1 MTTENQPVTAAREKL
16 PGEKLILPGTTIGG
30 EVGTFFVDFVLW
42 NWQRNSSQSLN
53 GLVDTGSTYTQ
64 APASILEDLGVER
77 TETVRLRLADGSRT
91 EQSLGWVVVE
101 LQGRLRA
108 VNILFGPEGSS
119 ILLGALTLEEC
130 GFAADVFNK
139 QLIPADVLQ

>member
-1 MTTENQPVTAAREKL
+1 MTTENQAKAPARERL

-30 EVGTFFVDFVLW
+30 EVGTFYVDFVLW

-77 TETVRLRLADGSRT
+77 TETVRLRLTDGSLT
-91 EQSLGWVVVE
+91 ELWLGHSLLE
-101 LQGRLRA
+101 LQGRFRS
-108 VNILFGPEGSS
+108 VDVVFGPEGSG
-119 ILLGALTLEEC
+119 ILLGALALEAF
-130 GFAADVFNK
+130 GLAADSFNHR
-139 QLIPADVLQ
+139 LVPAELLQ